1 MTYLETLLREA
12 ARIGADAKRE
22 VEALD
27 KQAATSRARAS
38 AAAQAAEQDRRE
50 AGGFNA
56 PRFRALTEVARVWG
70 AHTNDPYSSE
80 ATKAAEVMTNAF
92 ITAFTGQTEKSRN
105 GGKFVGYV
113 HAVKLG
119 ANAERARQAL
129 HGRILHWQAIHDK
142 APEGE
147 KPADRAARQAEARRY
162 TVVCGLAPDV
172 EGGSI
177 ATARD
182 GSTNVPKFNGRP
194 ARVVRGVE
202 IDFARATNRDSQFAE
217 FARLFAK
224 YGDVVLHSD
233 VVDAFLDNGGRFK
246 PDCEGTVE
254 SACGAALA
262 ALDSIL
268 ALGGRGTADE
278 ASILAAHYVVERIM
292 KEGFKASTKAD
303 YTPEADAPEADAPEA
318 DAPEA
323 DAPEADTP
331 EADAPEADA
340 PEADAPEAE
349 AVLAG
354 LGGAPEAD
362 APEGEGVTLGT
373 PVEPK
378 VTTRR
383 PRRHKAA

>member
-22 VEALD
+22 IEALD
-27 KQAATSRARAS
+27 KQAAASRERAS
-38 AAAQAAEQDRRE
+38 VAAQIAEQDRRE

-56 PRFRALTEVARVWG
+56 PRFRALAEVARVWG

-80 ATKAAEVMTNAF
+80 ATKAAEVMANAF

-105 GGKFVGYV
+105 GGKFGGYV

-129 HGRILHWQAIHDK
+129 HGRILHWQAVHDK

-147 KPADRAARQAEARRY
+147 RPADRAARQAEARRY

-172 EGGSI
+172 EGGSV

-182 GSTNVPKFNGRP
+182 GSTSVPKFNGRP

-202 IDFARATNRDSQFAE
+202 IAFARATNRDSQFAE

-233 VVDAFLDNGGRFK
+233 VVDAFLDNGGRFR

-292 KEGFKASTKAD
+292 KEGFKASVKAD
-303 YTPEADAPEADAPEA
+303 YTPEA
-318 DAPEA
+318 
-323 DAPEADTP
+323 EADTP

-354 LGGAPEAD
+354 LGDAPEGDAPEAD

-378 VTTRR
+378 VTTR
-383 PRRHKAA
+383 PRRRKAA